1 MTTFRE
7 VIEVPTSVPETFA
20 YVADFTTAA
29 DWDPGI
35 VSSTRTSGD
44 GGLGTAY
51 AVEASFRGKTLPFTY
66 VVTEH
71 EPDRRLVL
79 HGEGAKATSED
90 VIVFEATD
98 AGGTRITYGADLR
111 FKGVLR
117 VVEPLMGGSIR
128 AMGAKALA
136 GLREALSRPARSS

>member
-1 MTTFRE
+1 M
-7 VIEVPTSVPETFA
+7 PTSVPEAFA

-90 VIVFEATD
+90 VIVFDATD
-98 AGGTRITYGADLR
+98 DGGTRITYEADLR

-117 VVEPLMGGSIR
+117 VVEPLLGGAIR
-128 AMGAKALA
+128 AMGAKALV
-136 GLREALSRPARSS
+136 GLREALSHPAQVG